1 MSERLL
7 EAGGGRSSG
16 GQVTFCPG
24 SQPIQNG
31 PSGREPKELVRP
43 CNLLPASD
51 LLLCPLLAKTK
62 QESILVNLLG
72 QKVVT
77 NDK

>member
-7 EAGGGRSSG
+7 EAEGGRSNG

-24 SQPIQNG
+24 SQPIQSG
-31 PSGREPKELVRP
+31 PSGREPEELVRP

-51 LLLCPLLAKTK
+51 LLCSLLAKTK